1 MGDVRG
7 LKNRLCP
14 RCNALTPHRSL
25 YARVTAEGKRR
36 WMGLFWA
43 CEKCHS
49 LNHVV
54 LPLYSLGS
62 LSSPLATLLAV
73 RVVKAL
79 EEGPLDFNE
88 LVARLRQEQPP
99 QTGHIFKAAV
109 TTVLEFLKGRGVV
122 TEEQEDHTEDILAAL
137 KLRRLGVCPV
147 ESKRTLISLYAQK
160 QGGAAS
166 EPRFVSAGAYCTSCS
181 YHQEHLV

>member
-1 MGDVRG
+1 MGNVRG
-7 LKNRLCP
+7 LKYRLCP
-14 RCNALTPHRSL
+14 RCSTLAPHRTL

-54 LPLYSLGS
+54 LPLYSLGR
-62 LSSPLATLLAV
+62 LSSPLATPQAV
-73 RVVKAL
+73 AVVKAL

-88 LVARLRQEQPP
+88 LVARLRRQQPS
-99 QTGHIFKAAV
+99 QASHIFETAV
-109 TTVLEFLKGRGVV
+109 TTILEFLRGRGIV
-122 TEEQEDHTEDILAAL
+122 TEEQKDHTEDILGAL
-137 KLRRLGVCPV
+137 RLRRLGVCPV

-166 EPRFVSAGAYCTSCS
+166 EPRFVSVGAYCTGCG
-181 YHQEHLV
+181 YHQEHPV